1 MSDPTVVGTTD
12 RTRPDGVVPKV
23 EVIDLRKSFGSVD
36 ALRGAS
42 LSARPGE
49 VTAIVGDNGAGKSTL
64 IKCLS
69 GYHTPTSGQI
79 LLDGRQVQFGSAL
92 EARRAGIETV
102 YQDLALADQL
112 TVWQNIFLNREL
124 TRGRRPLRVMR
135 RREMRRQ
142 ASALVESLA
151 VTVPSVTRTVKRL
164 SGGQRQAVSIAR
176 AVMWSSSFV
185 IMDEPTAALG
195 LRETAQVE
203 DLIRRIVAAGT
214 TVLIISHNFEQVMR
228 LSQQVW
234 VMRGGR
240 VVAGHRT
247 ADVTGASL
255 VAEVT
260 GAESFR

>member
-1 MSDPTVVGTTD
+1 MAGSHA
-12 RTRPDGVVPKV
+12 V
-23 EVIDLRKSFGSVD
+23 EVVDLRKSFGNVE

-42 LSARPGE
+42 LTVRPGE

-69 GYHTPTSGQI
+69 GYHAADGGRI
-79 LLDGRQVQFGSAL
+79 LLDGQEVRFGSPL
-92 EARRAGIETV
+92 DARHQGIETV
-102 YQDLALADQL
+102 YQDLALADEL

-124 TRGRRPLRVMR
+124 TVGPRPLRVMR
-135 RREMRRQ
+135 RRAMRT
-142 ASALVESLA
+142 AAAALVDSLA
-151 VTVPSVTRTVKRL
+151 VSVPSVGKTVRRL
-164 SGGQRQAVSIAR
+164 SGGQRQAVAIAR
-176 AVMWSSSFV
+176 AVMWSSQLV

-203 DLIRRIVAAGT
+203 DLIRRVVDQGT
-214 TVLIISHNFEQVMR
+214 TVLVISHNFEQVMR

-240 VVAGHRT
+240 VVSGHRT
-247 ADVTGASL
+247 AEVSGVEL

-260 GAESFR
+260 GAREFS